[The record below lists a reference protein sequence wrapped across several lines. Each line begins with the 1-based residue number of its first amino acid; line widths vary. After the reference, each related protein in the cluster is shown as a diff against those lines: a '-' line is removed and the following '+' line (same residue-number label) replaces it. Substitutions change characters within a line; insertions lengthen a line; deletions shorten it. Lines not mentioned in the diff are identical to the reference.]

1 MPKPRSAPICASHGH
16 PLRLNHEEP
25 DMTLESQ
32 PIGRSQHPMDE
43 LAFDPLQADLPG
55 MQGPPK
61 APSCGLRNG
70 VP

>member
-1 MPKPRSAPICASHGH
+1 
-16 PLRLNHEEP
+16 
-25 DMTLESQ
+25 MTLESQ